1 MTIKDMP
8 GHLIRRLQQHS
19 TLVFTTRMREAGH
32 DITSVQFAAMDA
44 LTSQPG
50 IDQATVAALI
60 AYDRATIGGVIDR
73 LESKGLVERTVSEQD
88 RRARVVRLTDRGR
101 QLYTQLLPLVDAV
114 QEEILAPL
122 PNANRDNFIE
132 TMQLL
137 IAGIERHD

>member
-50 IDQATVAALI
+50 IDQATVAALE
-60 AYDRATIGGVIDR
+60 
-73 LESKGLVERTVSEQD
+73 L
-88 RRARVVRLTDRGR
+88 
-101 QLYTQLLPLVDAV
+101 LLP
-114 QEEILAPL
+114 
-122 PNANRDNFIE
+122 
-132 TMQLL
+132 
-137 IAGIERHD
+137 